1 MAHLLDESA
10 RGVYTIAAT
19 PFTDSGEVDWQSVD
33 RLVDFYLGH
42 GVHGMT
48 ILGILGEAHKLS
60 DEESAGLVHRFLKR
74 VDGRIPVIVGVS
86 SPGTRKLVGLA
97 KLSMDAGAAGV
108 MVAPLNGTKTDDA
121 VVSYIAGV
129 AAQLGPAIPIALQD
143 HPQVVNTDIGVPAL
157 LKIIEDNPSIV
168 MLKHEDCPGLRKLSA
183 VRRAFDG
190 KGRRRIS
197 ILVGNGGLYAPQ
209 EMRRGA
215 DGMMTGFSYPEMLV
229 RSYELFAAGDA
240 EAAEDLYDAYLPLV
254 RHEQQIGIGLAI
266 RKEILRRRGAIAS
279 AATRAPGPRLDADDQ
294 QELTELM
301 TRLDRR
307 LADVPQLV
315 R

>member
-19 PFTDSGEVDWQSVD
+19 PFTDAGEVDWASVD
-33 RLVDFYLGH
+33 SLVDFYLGH

-60 DEESAGLVHRFLKR
+60 DDESAGLVQRFLRR
-74 VDGRIPVIVGVS
+74 VDGKIPVIVGVS
-86 SPGTRKLVGLA
+86 SPGMRKLA
-97 KLSMDAGAAGV
+97 HLSKIAMEAGAAGV

-121 VVSYIAGV
+121 VVGYFGSVV
-129 AAQLGPAIPIALQD
+129 AALGTGIPIALQD

-157 LKIIEDNPSIV
+157 LKILEDHPSIV

-190 KGRRRIS
+190 KVRRRIS

-209 EMRRGA
+209 ELRRGA

-229 RSYELFAAGDA
+229 RTFELFAAGEP
-240 EAAEDLYDAYLPLV
+240 EAAEDVFDAYLPLV
-254 RHEQQIGIGLAI
+254 RHEQQIGVGLAI

-279 AATRAPGPRLDADDQ
+279 AATRAPGPRLDADDHA
-294 QELTELM
+294 ELTGLM
-301 TRLDRR
+301 ARLEGR
-307 LADVPQLV
+307 LAGVPQLV